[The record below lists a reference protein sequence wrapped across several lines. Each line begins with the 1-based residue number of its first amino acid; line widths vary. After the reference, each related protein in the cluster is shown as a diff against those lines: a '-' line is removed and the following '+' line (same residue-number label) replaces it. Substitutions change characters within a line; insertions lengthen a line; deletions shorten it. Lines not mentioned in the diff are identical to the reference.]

1 MWRLLVLCLSCSTCL
16 PWNRLLMAETG
27 PPWVSCFAD
36 PPSNEWKGPKTVRTP
51 LVTSLSGQLRA
62 YAVIEAKAE
71 GPTGCLNTVRLFV
84 ATQKSHRFQQV
95 YVEKG
100 SELDGTANSLGPV
113 SWSPNGRWLLVA
125 FGNWYYAS
133 DAGGVG
139 ILLYDRTK
147 QRVILPDFRLLVTTA
162 LKKECSLRVGMP
174 FSFDAFSRVHLR
186 LADDVDEGDDEPNTH
201 CFKGQEEWVFDPETR
216 NMQSIFSPQIQPSH
230 Q

>member
-1 MWRLLVLCLSCSTCL
+1 MWRLLILCLSCSTCS
-16 PWNRLLMAETG
+16 PGNRLLMAETG

-36 PPSNEWKGPKTVRTP
+36 PSSNEWRGPKTVRTP
-51 LVTSLSGQLRA
+51 LVASLSGQLRA
-62 YAVIEAKAE
+62 YAVIEAKAV
-71 GPTGCLNTVRLFV
+71 GPGECLNTVRLFV
-84 ATQKSHRFQQV
+84 ATQKSQRFQQV

-100 SELDGTANSLGPV
+100 SSFDGRANSLRPI

-133 DAGGVG
+133 DAGGVS
-139 ILLYDRTK
+139 ILLYDTTK
-147 QRVILPDFRLLVTTA
+147 QRVILPNLRLLVKTA
-162 LKKECSLRVGMP
+162 LKKECSLQVGMP

-201 CFKGQEEWVFDPETR
+201 CFRGQEEWVFDPETR
-216 NMQSIFSPQIQPSH
+216 TMQSTFSPQIQPSH